1 MLVLLGGEKESMVFF
16 IKRISIR
23 SKTLLYIDA
32 GLKYSFV
39 QQKFITC
46 EISLFFL
53 TGVITCFN

>member
-1 MLVLLGGEKESMVFF
+1 MVFF

-39 QQKFITC
+39 QQKFNTC